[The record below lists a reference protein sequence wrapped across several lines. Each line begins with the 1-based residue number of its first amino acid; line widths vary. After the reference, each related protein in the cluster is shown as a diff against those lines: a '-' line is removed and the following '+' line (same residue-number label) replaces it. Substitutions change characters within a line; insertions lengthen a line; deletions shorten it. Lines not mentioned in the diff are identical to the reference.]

1 MTKAE
6 DTLSTLFV
14 GIDVGS
20 RNNVVALMTFND
32 LRPFSTFTITNNQPG
47 LDLLIKK
54 LVSCL
59 KRRKDLS
66 KLVIALESTGMYS
79 LLFSSNLACAP
90 ELNVYD
96 SKVYILNPR
105 ATSSY
110 KGSCQT
116 IGKTDKIDAYAIAD
130 FARAGKIQCRPW
142 RGAQFLGLQRLTR
155 QRLHLGNTLSREKT
169 YMLSNIY
176 LKFSELTMLKGDER
190 PFYSNFTAT
199 GLSTLTDFLSPED
212 IARTP
217 LEELVDILNKK
228 SRNGFADPVKT
239 AELLQ
244 TAARNSFKLDR
255 CAYEALTIAI
265 ASSINLCKAI
275 QDEIKA
281 IDRAIIKE
289 IRGFDPL
296 AYEVLQSIPGIGPVY
311 AAGILAEIGKIDL
324 FPRQDSLALYT
335 GIVWKRNDS
344 SEFKGEDTHM
354 AKQGNSYLR
363 YYLIEAANQIKN
375 YCPEFYETYHRK
387 FSQTKT
393 HQHKR
398 ALALT
403 ARKLVRLIFRLLANN
418 ELYSPEKA
426 RRLK

>member
-1 MTKAE
+1 M
-6 DTLSTLFV
+6 
-14 GIDVGS
+14 
-20 RNNVVALMTFND
+20 
-32 LRPFSTFTITNNQPG
+32 
-47 LDLLIKK
+47 
-54 LVSCL
+54 
-59 KRRKDLS
+59 
-66 KLVIALESTGMYS
+66 
-79 LLFSSNLACAP
+79 
-90 ELNVYD
+90 
-96 SKVYILNPR
+96 
-105 ATSSY
+105 
-110 KGSCQT
+110 
-116 IGKTDKIDAYAIAD
+116 
-130 FARAGKIQCRPW
+130 
-142 RGAQFLGLQRLTR
+142 
-155 QRLHLGNTLSREKT
+155 
-169 YMLSNIY
+169 
-176 LKFSELTMLKGDER
+176 
-190 PFYSNFTAT
+190 
-199 GLSTLTDFLSPED
+199 
-212 IARTP
+212 
-217 LEELVDILNKK
+217 
-228 SRNGFADPVKT
+228 
-239 AELLQ
+239 
-244 TAARNSFKLDR
+244 
-255 CAYEALTIAI
+255 TIAI